1 MKVVPFQVPQTKR
14 EAFRV
19 QDDVV
24 DHFYDK
30 LHQHHEAQIMWIVQ
44 GEGTLIVGDYVGRF
58 QPGELYIIGSNQA
71 HVFRNDEVYY
81 HANAST
87 KAIAKSVFF
96 DEKYLGE
103 DFWQLDE
110 LSELRAFM
118 DLAKLG
124 LRVEG
129 TTKDTVINLMST
141 LDVVGGLDKILAFF
155 EILNSLTKS
164 NEVRKLGVSSPLA
177 FSNSEGKRMND
188 ILQFTFNESHRKI
201 YIDEVAKVAN
211 LSTEAFCRYFKLRTR
226 KTYTNFLNEVR
237 VSNACRLLIGKER
250 SMQEVCFRVGFSN
263 TSNFNRIFKKFTGKT
278 PSSYIQKVD

>member
-1 MKVVPFQVPQTKR
+1 M
-14 EAFRV
+14 

-81 HANAST
+81 HANATT

-141 LDVVGGLDKILAFF
+141 LDVVDGLDKILAFF

-237 VSNACRLLIGKER
+237 VSNACRLLIGKEQ
-250 SMQEVCFRVGFSN
+250 SIQEVCFRVGFSN